1 MTKLTSN
8 ERLVALEVEVK
19 HLIEKQDR
27 MASQVDQ
34 MHTLLLQAKGVRWVI
49 VGGAAVA
56 GFIAS
61 FATNL
66 APWLGVGPR

>member
-19 HLIEKQDR
+19 HLIESQEK
-27 MASQVDQ
+27 MASKVDQ
-34 MHTLLLQAKGVRWVI
+34 MHTLLVQAKGVRWVI
-49 VGGAAVA
+49 IGGAAVA

-66 APWLGVGPR
+66 APWLGIPPK